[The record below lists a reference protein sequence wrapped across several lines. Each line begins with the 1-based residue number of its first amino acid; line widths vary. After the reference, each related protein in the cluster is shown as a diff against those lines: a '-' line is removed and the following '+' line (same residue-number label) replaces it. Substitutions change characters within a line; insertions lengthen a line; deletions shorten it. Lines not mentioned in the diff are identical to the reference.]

1 MKKTIVCCFA
11 FCVVSV
17 LVFPQASSPRIF
29 AIPGY
34 GQLLL
39 QVPEAWKDELYQ
51 PANNRP
57 PTVIITPM
65 NTAPFK
71 VMINVATVT
80 PEVMQALDAETL
92 RQMAE
97 SAAINA
103 TAHTLEKSLAVKE
116 LTGPA
121 LQGFY
126 FSASEK
132 APRENDFL
140 FMTQGI
146 ARLENMMLVFSIYTN
161 AGQEAVV
168 QAALEM
174 LREMTLRPGG

>member
-1 MKKTIVCCFA
+1 MKKIIVCCSA
-11 FCVVSV
+11 FCVLSV
-17 LVFPQASSPRIF
+17 LAFPQDGSPRIF

-39 QVPEAWKDELYQ
+39 QVPEAWKGELVQ
-51 PANNRP
+51 PADNRP
-57 PTVIITPM
+57 PTVIITPV

-71 VMINVATVT
+71 VMINVGTVT
-80 PEVMQALDAETL
+80 PEVMQELDAETL

-97 SAAINA
+97 SAAMNA
-103 TAHTLEKSLAVKE
+103 TAHTVEKSLAVKE

-121 LQGFY
+121 LRGFY
-126 FSASEK
+126 FSASER
-132 APRENDFL
+132 APGENDFL
-140 FMTQGI
+140 FMTHGI

-174 LREMTLRPGG
+174 LRAMTLRPGG

>member
-1 MKKTIVCCFA
+1 MKKIIVCCIA

-17 LVFPQASSPRIF
+17 LVSPQAGSTRIF

-34 GQLLL
+34 GRLLL

-51 PANNRP
+51 PGGNRP
-57 PTVIITPM
+57 PTVIITPADG
-65 NTAPFK
+65 APFK

-80 PEVMQALDAETL
+80 PEVMRALDAETL

-97 SAAINA
+97 SAAMNA
-103 TAHTLEKSLAVKE
+103 TAHTVEKSLEVTE

-126 FSASEK
+126 FSAREK
-132 APRENDFL
+132 APRKDDFL

-146 ARLENMMLVFSIYTN
+146 ARLENMMLVFSVYTN

-174 LREMTLRPGG
+174 LRGMTLRPGG